1 MTQKKQADM
10 CKNPRAK
17 FNRFAVAILLATN
30 MISAGSTAAYASE
43 KSTQPSHTH
52 AHAQGHLPAVTEEK
66 IGNRTYQVTRI
77 NIHASPDQVWQV
89 LSDYDNAHAIF
100 PCLKKCKV
108 LHDRGRVKEIE
119 QQIKPSGVPSTFTY
133 VLEITETP
141 GKLQQWR
148 RLRGDFTEV
157 EGFWKLEPAED
168 GTTLVTYAS
177 YVNGGFF
184 MPQGLIKRQLRADF
198 PAVIAALKHQSESTR
213 HIAASHAQS
222 LKTAN

>member
-17 FNRFAVAILLATN
+17 FNRFAVAVLLATN
-30 MISAGSTAAYASE
+30 VISTGSAVAYASE
-43 KSTQPSHTH
+43 KSAQSSHTH
-52 AHAQGHLPAVTEEK
+52 AQAHHPAVTEEK

-77 NIHASPDQVWQV
+77 NIHAQPDHVWHI
-89 LSDYDNAHAIF
+89 LSDYENAHAIF

-108 LHDRGRVKEIE
+108 LRDRGNIKEIE
-119 QQIKPSGVPSTFTY
+119 QQIKPSGVPGTFAY

-198 PAVIAALKHQSESTR
+198 PAVIAALKHQAESTR
-213 HIAASHAQS
+213 HIAASNAQN
-222 LKTAN
+222 LKNSN